1 MEIFQLNHVSFQY
14 PDEEINVLNDLSF
27 DVKLGDFVV
36 LCGASGSG
44 KTTLLRLLKPALAPH
59 GKQSGTITYE
69 GQPLIDAKE
78 ETLAKEIGFVF
89 QDPDNQIVMDDV
101 LQEVVFGMEN
111 LNIPPIEMRKRLA
124 ELVHFFGIQD
134 LLNEQTSALSG
145 GQKQLVN
152 LLSILLLRPKVLL
165 LDEPTS
171 QLDPVAAKE
180 FIQMLQRLNE
190 EMGMTIIIVEHRL
203 EDLFSI
209 ASKVIMLDQ
218 GEIAYKGTSK
228 QVVQAVHELKD
239 ERFIS
244 YLPSVS
250 RLYLEKETEVNVT
263 EIPLQV
269 KDSRQWLQTK
279 GFKRNTELAKSNV
292 EKVTDK
298 SPVLSVDR
306 AYFQY
311 EKNTPFVLKNC
322 SLDIYQGEFFA
333 LVGGNGS
340 GKSTLLRLSMGLLK
354 QQRGKVSYLNKPLK
368 KYKLKELV
376 EHFAYLPQHPLS
388 FYIEDT
394 IEREMQAII
403 QKHQLEDGE
412 KRKQEIAS
420 RLQVDHLLQRHPND
434 LSGGEL
440 QRATL
445 ACLLLENP
453 TILLID
459 EPTKG
464 LDPIS
469 KQHLAE
475 LLLELQK
482 EGLTIFMVTHDI
494 EFAVKYVDRCAI
506 LFDGQIA
513 AEGTPK
519 ELFKGNYF
527 YTTTINRATMVH
539 DELEVLTLEEAL
551 QTWQSTTDS
560 I

>member
-1 MEIFQLNHVSFQY
+1 MEIFQINNVTFTY
-14 PDEEINVLNDLSF
+14 PDEETKVLNDISF
-27 DVKLGDFVV
+27 NVKSGDFVV

-44 KTTLLRLLKPALAPH
+44 KTTLLRLLKKELAPF
-59 GKQSGTITYE
+59 GNKSGDILYM
-69 GQPLIDAKE
+69 GQQLNDLPDE
-78 ETLAKEIGFVF
+78 RLASEIGFVF
-89 QDPDNQIVMDDV
+89 QDPDNQIVLDEV

-111 LNIPPIEMRKRLA
+111 LNVPPIEMKKRLA
-124 ELVHFFGIQD
+124 ELVHFFGIAD
-134 LLNEQTSALSG
+134 LLHKKTSELSG

-180 FIQMLQRLNE
+180 LIQILERLNN
-190 EMGMTIIIVEHRL
+190 EMGMTIIIIEHRL

-209 ASKVIMLDQ
+209 ASKVVMLSE
-218 GEIAYKGTSK
+218 GEIVYKGSSE
-228 QVVQAVHELKD
+228 QIVQAVHEKND
-239 ERFIS
+239 ERFLS

-250 RLYLEKETEVNVT
+250 RLYLEKESEVNVD
-263 EIPLQV
+263 EIPLNV

-279 GFKRNTELAKSNV
+279 NFEVNDKLGEANV
-292 EKVTDK
+292 QKVTEE
-298 SPVLSVDR
+298 SPILSVDR
-306 AYFQY
+306 SYFQY
-311 EKNTPFVLKNC
+311 EKESPFVLKNC
-322 SLDIYQGEFFA
+322 SLDLNQGEFFS

-368 KYKLKELV
+368 KYKLNELV

-388 FYIEDT
+388 FYIEST
-394 IEREMQAII
+394 IDDEMNAII
-403 QKHQLEDGE
+403 HKHKISDGE
-412 KRKQEIAS
+412 QRKEEISS
-420 RLQVDHLLQRHPND
+420 RLQIDHLLHRHPND

-453 TILLID
+453 TVLFID

-469 KQHLAE
+469 KHHLAE
-475 LLLELQK
+475 LLLELQA

-513 AEGTPK
+513 AEGTPE

-527 YTTTINRATMVH
+527 YTTTINRATMVRE
-539 DELEVLTLEEAL
+539 DIEVLTLEEAIER
-551 QTWQSTTDS
+551 WQ
-560 I
+560 